1 MRRVSDDFKAFIERQ
16 EPELSQGLAQALES
30 TEPSVSVRLNPHKLG
45 EVRPD
50 VVNCDGVTSVPWCAH
65 GFYLPVRPDFT
76 HDPALHQGLY
86 YVQDASSMIISHV
99 VGQLAAK
106 SPVRYLDA
114 CAAPGGKTTAAID
127 ALPEGS
133 LVVANE
139 FDFRRAEILKENVS
153 KWGCPGVVVS
163 RGDTARFRNLPG
175 WFDIISADV
184 PCSGEGMMRK
194 DETARSQWSE
204 ALVGECAARQRE
216 IVGNLWPALRPGGYL
231 IYSTCTFNRKENE
244 EIVGGIVEA
253 TGAEIVEVGLPD
265 GCGGIVV
272 RGGMLRFLPSRL
284 LGEGLFMAVLRKRDD
299 DVPMGNPRWG
309 NAGNRRK
316 DSRIPSAKR
325 REPGCADKMV
335 TSDAVKSCRDWVAGG
350 YRLLV
355 RGDEICAFDED
366 RSSDLSELECKL
378 DVIYRGITLGA
389 VKGRGVVPSQSLA
402 MSLMLN
408 RGEFPFV
415 EVDCSQAIGYLRRES
430 MAGFDAP
437 KGYLLLTHGG
447 CPLGFVNNLVNRSN
461 NLYPAAW
468 RILK

>member
-1 MRRVSDDFKAFIERQ
+1 MAMGRISDAFRLFIERQ
-16 EPELSQGLAQALES
+16 EPELSQGLVEALES
-30 TEPSVSVRLNPHKLG
+30 TDPSVSVRLNLRKLG
-45 EVRPD
+45 GMRP
-50 VVNCDGVTSVPWCAH
+50 GVLNREGVSPVPWCGH
-65 GFYLPVRPDFT
+65 GFYLPARPDFT
-76 HDPALHQGLY
+76 HDPAFHQGLY
-86 YVQDASSMIISHV
+86 YVQDASSMIISHIA
-99 VGQLAAK
+99 GKLA
-106 SPVRYLDA
+106 SGRPVRYLDA

-153 KWGCPGVVVS
+153 KWGYPGVVVS
-163 RGDTARFRNLPG
+163 RGDTSRFRNLPG
-175 WFDIISADV
+175 WFDIVAADV

-244 EIVGGIVEA
+244 EIVEGIVEA
-253 TGAEIVEVGLPD
+253 TGAGIVEVGLPD

-272 RGGMLRFLPSRL
+272 REGMMRFLPSRL
-284 LGEGLFMAVLRKRDD
+284 SGEGLFVAVLRKPLEDD
-299 DVPMGNPRWG
+299 
-309 NAGNRRK
+309 
-316 DSRIPSAKR
+316 
-325 REPGCADKMV
+325 PGCVAADGKSGGGRRALSKARRCKNGAVVDKMLA
-335 TSDAVKSCRDWVAGG
+335 DAVKSCRDWVAGD
-350 YRLLV
+350 YAFMAQ
-355 RGDEICAFDED
+355 GDEIYAFAGD
-366 RSSDLSELECKL
+366 RLGDLSELERSL
-378 DVIYRGITLGA
+378 DVIYRGITVGA

-408 RGEFPFV
+408 RGAFPAA
-415 EVDCSQAIGYLRRES
+415 EVDAGVAIGYLRRES
-430 MAGFDAP
+430 LAGFDAP
-437 KGYLLLTHGG
+437 KGHLLLTHGG
-447 CPLGFVNNLVNRSN
+447 YPLGFVNNLVNRSN

>member
-1 MRRVSDDFKAFIERQ
+1 MKTLHPEFIKMITALG
-16 EPELSQGLAQALES
+16 EPLGAGLLHELSCG
-30 TEPSVSVRLNPHKLG
+30 TPSVAIRLNRAKGAAAVALSDAT
-45 EVRPD
+45 E
-50 VVNCDGVTSVPWCAH
+50 VPWSGGR
-65 GFYLPVRPDFT
+65 GFYLPRRPVFAL
-76 HDPALHQGLY
+76 DPAWHQGLY
-86 YVQDASSMIISHV
+86 YVQDASSMALGAV
-99 VGQLAAK
+99 VAELVERFFQDNTQI
-106 SPVRYLDA
+106 RYLDA

-253 TGAEIVEVGLPD
+253 TGAEIVEVGLPA

-299 DVPMGNPRWG
+299 DITCEYGG
-309 NAGNRRK
+309 RRTYVRKGDGRRSGKNGAK
-316 DSRIPSAKR
+316 D
-325 REPGCADKMV
+325 
-335 TSDAVKSCRDWVAGG
+335 TAVKEMTAMAEDCQGWVAGG
-350 YRLLV
+350 HEILLRDNEV
-355 RGDEICAFDED
+355 CAVAGTHVGA
-366 RSSDLSELECKL
+366 LCELEGRL
-378 DVIYRGITLGA
+378 DVIYRGVSLGER
-389 VKGRGVVPSQSLA
+389 KGQGIVPSQSLA
-402 MSLMLN
+402 MSLALN
-408 RGEFPFV
+408 PCAFPV
-415 EVDCSQAIGYLRRES
+415 VDVDFQSALSYLRRES
-430 MAGFDAP
+430 LPGFDAP
-437 KGYLLLTHGG
+437 RGHILVRYEGH
-447 CPLGFVNNLVNRSN
+447 PLGFVNHIGNRSN
-461 NLYPAAW
+461 NLYPMAW